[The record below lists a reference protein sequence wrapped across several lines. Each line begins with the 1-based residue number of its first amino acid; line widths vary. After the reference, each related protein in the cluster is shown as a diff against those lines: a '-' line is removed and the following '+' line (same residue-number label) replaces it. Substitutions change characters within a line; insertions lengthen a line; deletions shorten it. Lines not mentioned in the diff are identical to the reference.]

1 MNEMYRQTL
10 DLPKSKFSIKISYAA
25 RTGCA
30 LSTSGLRIWWNGQ
43 VIRNI
48 PTSLDYNIHTE
59 TFIVQANAGNN
70 YLILEGAGDSDGV
83 GMTCDNII
91 FNKIESYNRV

>member
-1 MNEMYRQTL
+1 M
-10 DLPKSKFSIKISYAA
+10 KISYAA
-25 RTGCA
+25 RTKKP
-30 LSTSGLRIWWNGQ
+30 LNTSGLRIWWNGQ

-59 TFIVQANAGNN
+59 TFILQANEGDNF
-70 YLILEGAGDSDGV
+70 LILEGEGISDGT

-91 FNKIESYNRV
+91 FNLI